1 MMIDSKTKWSV
12 WGMLFG
18 MAVVLGA
25 GVAFLAFILTRDPQ
39 ILAFLYDKITDYT
52 VAFVDGDATV
62 KVGGYN
68 TKTKVY
74 ENGTY
79 VRTVED
85 APDGFIWEP

>member
-39 ILAFLYDKITDYT
+39 ILSFL
-52 VAFVDGDATV
+52 
-62 KVGGYN
+62 
-68 TKTKVY
+68 
-74 ENGTY
+74 
-79 VRTVED
+79 
-85 APDGFIWEP
+85 

>member
-39 ILAFLYDKITDYT
+39 ILAFLWIYRVPKARGRLLDLPEFLD
-52 VAFVDGDATV
+52 
-62 KVGGYN
+62 
-68 TKTKVY
+68 
-74 ENGTY
+74 
-79 VRTVED
+79 
-85 APDGFIWEP
+85 

>member
-39 ILAFLYDKITDYT
+39 ILAFLYDKITVQ
-52 VAFVDGDATV
+52 VAV
-62 KVGGYN
+62 
-68 TKTKVY
+68 
-74 ENGTY
+74 
-79 VRTVED
+79 
-85 APDGFIWEP
+85 